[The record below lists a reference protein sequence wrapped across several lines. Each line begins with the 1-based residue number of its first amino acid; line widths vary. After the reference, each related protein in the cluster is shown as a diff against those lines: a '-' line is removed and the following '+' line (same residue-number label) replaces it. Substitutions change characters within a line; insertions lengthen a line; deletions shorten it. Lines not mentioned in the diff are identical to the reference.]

1 MEEKDN
7 IVDVESEVIEEKKV
21 DNTGNSNQNDQSNT
35 ILFSILS
42 YIGILWLIPL
52 LVEKNDKVVRFHV
65 NQGIVLFIFDII
77 GSIAVGILSAIFVFI
92 PVISFLGVVIASLFG
107 ILCFVLMI
115 IGIVNA
121 ANNSLLGGG
130 GVDGAIHH
138 AAGPE
143 LLAECRTLHGCETG
157 EAKITRAYNLPCDY
171 VIHTVGPIWY
181 GGNNDEDKLLASCYY
196 NSMKIAVENGIRTI
210 AFPSIST
217 GVYAFPVELAAKVAV
232 KIVNRFL
239 QDNPDSFD
247 LVEWVLFDAHTEAVY
262 EAEVDKI
269 YE

>member
-92 PVISFLGVVIASLFG
+92 PVISFLGVVIASLFV

-121 ANNSLLGGG
+121 ANKSEK
-130 GVDGAIHH
+130 
-138 AAGPE
+138 P
-143 LLAECRTLHGCETG
+143 
-157 EAKITRAYNLPCDY
+157 LP
-171 VIHTVGPIWY
+171 IIG
-181 GGNNDEDKLLASCYY
+181 K
-196 NSMKIAVENGIRTI
+196 
-210 AFPSIST
+210 F
-217 GVYAFPVELAAKVAV
+217 
-232 KIVNRFL
+232 
-239 QDNPDSFD
+239 Q
-247 LVEWVLFDAHTEAVY
+247 VL
-262 EAEVDKI
+262 K
-269 YE
+269 

>member
-121 ANNSLLGGG
+121 AIRAKNHYL
-130 GVDGAIHH
+130 
-138 AAGPE
+138 
-143 LLAECRTLHGCETG
+143 LLANF
-157 EAKITRAYNLPCDY
+157 K
-171 VIHTVGPIWY
+171 
-181 GGNNDEDKLLASCYY
+181 
-196 NSMKIAVENGIRTI
+196 
-210 AFPSIST
+210 F
-217 GVYAFPVELAAKVAV
+217 
-232 KIVNRFL
+232 
-239 QDNPDSFD
+239 
-247 LVEWVLFDAHTEAVY
+247 
-262 EAEVDKI
+262 
-269 YE
+269 

>member
-92 PVISFLGVVIASLFG
+92 PVISFLEVVIASLFG

-121 ANNSLLGGG
+121 ANKSEK
-130 GVDGAIHH
+130 
-138 AAGPE
+138 P
-143 LLAECRTLHGCETG
+143 
-157 EAKITRAYNLPCDY
+157 LP
-171 VIHTVGPIWY
+171 IIG
-181 GGNNDEDKLLASCYY
+181 K
-196 NSMKIAVENGIRTI
+196 
-210 AFPSIST
+210 F
-217 GVYAFPVELAAKVAV
+217 
-232 KIVNRFL
+232 
-239 QDNPDSFD
+239 Q
-247 LVEWVLFDAHTEAVY
+247 VL
-262 EAEVDKI
+262 K
-269 YE
+269 

>member
-92 PVISFLGVVIASLFG
+92 PVISFLVVVIASLFG

-121 ANNSLLGGG
+121 ANKSEK
-130 GVDGAIHH
+130 
-138 AAGPE
+138 P
-143 LLAECRTLHGCETG
+143 
-157 EAKITRAYNLPCDY
+157 LP
-171 VIHTVGPIWY
+171 II
-181 GGNNDEDKLLASCYY
+181 GNFK
-196 NSMKIAVENGIRTI
+196 
-210 AFPSIST
+210 F
-217 GVYAFPVELAAKVAV
+217 
-232 KIVNRFL
+232 
-239 QDNPDSFD
+239 
-247 LVEWVLFDAHTEAVY
+247 
-262 EAEVDKI
+262 
-269 YE
+269 

>member
-7 IVDVESEVIEEKKV
+7 IVDVELEVIEEKKV

-121 ANNSLLGGG
+121 ANKSEK
-130 GVDGAIHH
+130 
-138 AAGPE
+138 P
-143 LLAECRTLHGCETG
+143 
-157 EAKITRAYNLPCDY
+157 LP
-171 VIHTVGPIWY
+171 IIG
-181 GGNNDEDKLLASCYY
+181 K
-196 NSMKIAVENGIRTI
+196 
-210 AFPSIST
+210 F
-217 GVYAFPVELAAKVAV
+217 
-232 KIVNRFL
+232 
-239 QDNPDSFD
+239 Q
-247 LVEWVLFDAHTEAVY
+247 VL
-262 EAEVDKI
+262 K
-269 YE
+269 

>member
-65 NQGIVLFIFDII
+65 NQDIVLFIFDII

-121 ANNSLLGGG
+121 ANKSEK
-130 GVDGAIHH
+130 
-138 AAGPE
+138 P
-143 LLAECRTLHGCETG
+143 
-157 EAKITRAYNLPCDY
+157 LP
-171 VIHTVGPIWY
+171 IIG
-181 GGNNDEDKLLASCYY
+181 K
-196 NSMKIAVENGIRTI
+196 
-210 AFPSIST
+210 F
-217 GVYAFPVELAAKVAV
+217 
-232 KIVNRFL
+232 
-239 QDNPDSFD
+239 Q
-247 LVEWVLFDAHTEAVY
+247 VL
-262 EAEVDKI
+262 K
-269 YE
+269 

>member
-65 NQGIVLFIFDII
+65 NQDIVLFIFDII

-107 ILCFVLMI
+107 ILCFILMI

-121 ANNSLLGGG
+121 ANKSEK
-130 GVDGAIHH
+130 
-138 AAGPE
+138 P
-143 LLAECRTLHGCETG
+143 
-157 EAKITRAYNLPCDY
+157 LP
-171 VIHTVGPIWY
+171 IIG
-181 GGNNDEDKLLASCYY
+181 K
-196 NSMKIAVENGIRTI
+196 
-210 AFPSIST
+210 F
-217 GVYAFPVELAAKVAV
+217 
-232 KIVNRFL
+232 
-239 QDNPDSFD
+239 Q
-247 LVEWVLFDAHTEAVY
+247 VL
-262 EAEVDKI
+262 K
-269 YE
+269 

>member
-65 NQGIVLFIFDII
+65 NQDIVLFIFDII

-121 ANNSLLGGG
+121 ANKSEK
-130 GVDGAIHH
+130 
-138 AAGPE
+138 P
-143 LLAECRTLHGCETG
+143 
-157 EAKITRAYNLPCDY
+157 LP
-171 VIHTVGPIWY
+171 IIGKFQIL
-181 GGNNDEDKLLASCYY
+181 K
-196 NSMKIAVENGIRTI
+196 
-210 AFPSIST
+210 
-217 GVYAFPVELAAKVAV
+217 
-232 KIVNRFL
+232 
-239 QDNPDSFD
+239 
-247 LVEWVLFDAHTEAVY
+247 
-262 EAEVDKI
+262 
-269 YE
+269 

>member
-121 ANNSLLGGG
+121 DNKSEK
-130 GVDGAIHH
+130 
-138 AAGPE
+138 P
-143 LLAECRTLHGCETG
+143 
-157 EAKITRAYNLPCDY
+157 LP
-171 VIHTVGPIWY
+171 IIG
-181 GGNNDEDKLLASCYY
+181 K
-196 NSMKIAVENGIRTI
+196 
-210 AFPSIST
+210 F
-217 GVYAFPVELAAKVAV
+217 
-232 KIVNRFL
+232 
-239 QDNPDSFD
+239 Q
-247 LVEWVLFDAHTEAVY
+247 VL
-262 EAEVDKI
+262 K
-269 YE
+269 

>member
-77 GSIAVGILSAIFVFI
+77 GSIAVGILSSIFVFI

-115 IGIVNA
+115 IGIVNVLIRA
-121 ANNSLLGGG
+121 KNHYL
-130 GVDGAIHH
+130 
-138 AAGPE
+138 
-143 LLAECRTLHGCETG
+143 LLANF
-157 EAKITRAYNLPCDY
+157 K
-171 VIHTVGPIWY
+171 
-181 GGNNDEDKLLASCYY
+181 
-196 NSMKIAVENGIRTI
+196 
-210 AFPSIST
+210 F
-217 GVYAFPVELAAKVAV
+217 
-232 KIVNRFL
+232 
-239 QDNPDSFD
+239 
-247 LVEWVLFDAHTEAVY
+247 
-262 EAEVDKI
+262 
-269 YE
+269 

>member
-7 IVDVESEVIEEKKV
+7 IGDLESEVIEEKKV

-121 ANNSLLGGG
+121 ANKSEK
-130 GVDGAIHH
+130 
-138 AAGPE
+138 P
-143 LLAECRTLHGCETG
+143 
-157 EAKITRAYNLPCDY
+157 LP
-171 VIHTVGPIWY
+171 IIGKFQIL
-181 GGNNDEDKLLASCYY
+181 K
-196 NSMKIAVENGIRTI
+196 
-210 AFPSIST
+210 
-217 GVYAFPVELAAKVAV
+217 
-232 KIVNRFL
+232 
-239 QDNPDSFD
+239 
-247 LVEWVLFDAHTEAVY
+247 
-262 EAEVDKI
+262 
-269 YE
+269 

>member
-77 GSIAVGILSAIFVFI
+77 GSIAVGII

-121 ANNSLLGGG
+121 ANKSEK
-130 GVDGAIHH
+130 
-138 AAGPE
+138 P
-143 LLAECRTLHGCETG
+143 
-157 EAKITRAYNLPCDY
+157 LP
-171 VIHTVGPIWY
+171 IIG
-181 GGNNDEDKLLASCYY
+181 K
-196 NSMKIAVENGIRTI
+196 
-210 AFPSIST
+210 F
-217 GVYAFPVELAAKVAV
+217 
-232 KIVNRFL
+232 
-239 QDNPDSFD
+239 Q
-247 LVEWVLFDAHTEAVY
+247 VL
-262 EAEVDKI
+262 K
-269 YE
+269 

>member
-121 ANNSLLGGG
+121 ANKSEKPLPIIYWQISNFKIIKKIKSFLL
-130 GVDGAIHH
+130 I
-138 AAGPE
+138 
-143 LLAECRTLHGCETG
+143 
-157 EAKITRAYNLPCDY
+157 
-171 VIHTVGPIWY
+171 
-181 GGNNDEDKLLASCYY
+181 
-196 NSMKIAVENGIRTI
+196 
-210 AFPSIST
+210 F
-217 GVYAFPVELAAKVAV
+217 F
-232 KIVNRFL
+232 F
-239 QDNPDSFD
+239 
-247 LVEWVLFDAHTEAVY
+247 
-262 EAEVDKI
+262 
-269 YE
+269 

>member
-77 GSIAVGILSAIFVFI
+77 GSIAVGNLSAIFVFI

-121 ANNSLLGGG
+121 ANKSEK
-130 GVDGAIHH
+130 
-138 AAGPE
+138 P
-143 LLAECRTLHGCETG
+143 
-157 EAKITRAYNLPCDY
+157 LP
-171 VIHTVGPIWY
+171 IIGKFQIL
-181 GGNNDEDKLLASCYY
+181 K
-196 NSMKIAVENGIRTI
+196 
-210 AFPSIST
+210 
-217 GVYAFPVELAAKVAV
+217 
-232 KIVNRFL
+232 
-239 QDNPDSFD
+239 
-247 LVEWVLFDAHTEAVY
+247 
-262 EAEVDKI
+262 
-269 YE
+269 

>member
-107 ILCFVLMI
+107 ILCFILMI
-115 IGIVNA
+115 NW
-121 ANNSLLGGG
+121 N
-130 GVDGAIHH
+130 
-138 AAGPE
+138 
-143 LLAECRTLHGCETG
+143 CKC
-157 EAKITRAYNLPCDY
+157 C
-171 VIHTVGPIWY
+171 
-181 GGNNDEDKLLASCYY
+181 
-196 NSMKIAVENGIRTI
+196 
-210 AFPSIST
+210 
-217 GVYAFPVELAAKVAV
+217 
-232 KIVNRFL
+232 
-239 QDNPDSFD
+239 
-247 LVEWVLFDAHTEAVY
+247 
-262 EAEVDKI
+262 
-269 YE
+269 

>member
-65 NQGIVLFIFDII
+65 NQGLVLFIFDII

-121 ANNSLLGGG
+121 ANKSEK
-130 GVDGAIHH
+130 
-138 AAGPE
+138 P
-143 LLAECRTLHGCETG
+143 
-157 EAKITRAYNLPCDY
+157 LP
-171 VIHTVGPIWY
+171 IIG
-181 GGNNDEDKLLASCYY
+181 K
-196 NSMKIAVENGIRTI
+196 
-210 AFPSIST
+210 F
-217 GVYAFPVELAAKVAV
+217 
-232 KIVNRFL
+232 
-239 QDNPDSFD
+239 Q
-247 LVEWVLFDAHTEAVY
+247 VL
-262 EAEVDKI
+262 K
-269 YE
+269 

>member
-121 ANNSLLGGG
+121 ANKSEK
-130 GVDGAIHH
+130 
-138 AAGPE
+138 P
-143 LLAECRTLHGCETG
+143 
-157 EAKITRAYNLPCDY
+157 LP
-171 VIHTVGPIWY
+171 IIGKFRIL
-181 GGNNDEDKLLASCYY
+181 K
-196 NSMKIAVENGIRTI
+196 
-210 AFPSIST
+210 
-217 GVYAFPVELAAKVAV
+217 
-232 KIVNRFL
+232 
-239 QDNPDSFD
+239 
-247 LVEWVLFDAHTEAVY
+247 
-262 EAEVDKI
+262 
-269 YE
+269 

>member
-107 ILCFVLMI
+107 ILCFILMI

-121 ANNSLLGGG
+121 ANKSEK
-130 GVDGAIHH
+130 
-138 AAGPE
+138 P
-143 LLAECRTLHGCETG
+143 
-157 EAKITRAYNLPCDY
+157 LP
-171 VIHTVGPIWY
+171 IIG
-181 GGNNDEDKLLASCYY
+181 K
-196 NSMKIAVENGIRTI
+196 
-210 AFPSIST
+210 F
-217 GVYAFPVELAAKVAV
+217 
-232 KIVNRFL
+232 
-239 QDNPDSFD
+239 Q
-247 LVEWVLFDAHTEAVY
+247 VL
-262 EAEVDKI
+262 K
-269 YE
+269 

>member
-121 ANNSLLGGG
+121 ANKSEK
-130 GVDGAIHH
+130 
-138 AAGPE
+138 P
-143 LLAECRTLHGCETG
+143 
-157 EAKITRAYNLPCDY
+157 LP
-171 VIHTVGPIWY
+171 IIG
-181 GGNNDEDKLLASCYY
+181 K
-196 NSMKIAVENGIRTI
+196 
-210 AFPSIST
+210 F
-217 GVYAFPVELAAKVAV
+217 
-232 KIVNRFL
+232 
-239 QDNPDSFD
+239 Q
-247 LVEWVLFDAHTEAVY
+247 VL
-262 EAEVDKI
+262 K
-269 YE
+269 

>member
-92 PVISFLGVVIASLFG
+92 PVISFLGVVIAFG

-121 ANNSLLGGG
+121 ANKSEK
-130 GVDGAIHH
+130 
-138 AAGPE
+138 P
-143 LLAECRTLHGCETG
+143 
-157 EAKITRAYNLPCDY
+157 LP
-171 VIHTVGPIWY
+171 IIGKFQIL
-181 GGNNDEDKLLASCYY
+181 K
-196 NSMKIAVENGIRTI
+196 
-210 AFPSIST
+210 
-217 GVYAFPVELAAKVAV
+217 
-232 KIVNRFL
+232 
-239 QDNPDSFD
+239 
-247 LVEWVLFDAHTEAVY
+247 
-262 EAEVDKI
+262 
-269 YE
+269 

>member
-92 PVISFLGVVIASLFG
+92 PVISFLENVIASLFG

-121 ANNSLLGGG
+121 ANKSEK
-130 GVDGAIHH
+130 
-138 AAGPE
+138 P
-143 LLAECRTLHGCETG
+143 
-157 EAKITRAYNLPCDY
+157 LP
-171 VIHTVGPIWY
+171 IIGKFQIL
-181 GGNNDEDKLLASCYY
+181 K
-196 NSMKIAVENGIRTI
+196 
-210 AFPSIST
+210 
-217 GVYAFPVELAAKVAV
+217 
-232 KIVNRFL
+232 
-239 QDNPDSFD
+239 
-247 LVEWVLFDAHTEAVY
+247 
-262 EAEVDKI
+262 
-269 YE
+269 

>member
-52 LVEKNDKVVRFHV
+52 LVEKNDKVVRFRV

-121 ANNSLLGGG
+121 ANKSEK
-130 GVDGAIHH
+130 
-138 AAGPE
+138 P
-143 LLAECRTLHGCETG
+143 
-157 EAKITRAYNLPCDY
+157 LP
-171 VIHTVGPIWY
+171 IIGKFQIL
-181 GGNNDEDKLLASCYY
+181 K
-196 NSMKIAVENGIRTI
+196 
-210 AFPSIST
+210 
-217 GVYAFPVELAAKVAV
+217 
-232 KIVNRFL
+232 
-239 QDNPDSFD
+239 
-247 LVEWVLFDAHTEAVY
+247 
-262 EAEVDKI
+262 
-269 YE
+269 

>member
-92 PVISFLGVVIASLFG
+92 PVISFLRVVIASLFG

-121 ANNSLLGGG
+121 ANKSEK
-130 GVDGAIHH
+130 
-138 AAGPE
+138 P
-143 LLAECRTLHGCETG
+143 
-157 EAKITRAYNLPCDY
+157 LP
-171 VIHTVGPIWY
+171 IIG
-181 GGNNDEDKLLASCYY
+181 K
-196 NSMKIAVENGIRTI
+196 
-210 AFPSIST
+210 F
-217 GVYAFPVELAAKVAV
+217 
-232 KIVNRFL
+232 
-239 QDNPDSFD
+239 Q
-247 LVEWVLFDAHTEAVY
+247 VL
-262 EAEVDKI
+262 K
-269 YE
+269 

>member
-121 ANNSLLGGG
+121 ANKSEKPL
-130 GVDGAIHH
+130 
-138 AAGPE
+138 P
-143 LLAECRTLHGCETG
+143 
-157 EAKITRAYNLPCDY
+157 KIGR
-171 VIHTVGPIWY
+171 
-181 GGNNDEDKLLASCYY
+181 ASCRER
-196 NSMKIAVENGIRTI
+196 V
-210 AFPSIST
+210 
-217 GVYAFPVELAAKVAV
+217 
-232 KIVNRFL
+232 
-239 QDNPDSFD
+239 
-247 LVEWVLFDAHTEAVY
+247 
-262 EAEVDKI
+262 
-269 YE
+269 

>member
-7 IVDVESEVIEEKKV
+7 IVDVESEVIEEKKE
-21 DNTGNSNQNDQSNT
+21 DNTGYSNQNDQSNT

-121 ANNSLLGGG
+121 ANKSEK
-130 GVDGAIHH
+130 
-138 AAGPE
+138 P
-143 LLAECRTLHGCETG
+143 
-157 EAKITRAYNLPCDY
+157 LP
-171 VIHTVGPIWY
+171 IIG
-181 GGNNDEDKLLASCYY
+181 K
-196 NSMKIAVENGIRTI
+196 
-210 AFPSIST
+210 F
-217 GVYAFPVELAAKVAV
+217 
-232 KIVNRFL
+232 
-239 QDNPDSFD
+239 Q
-247 LVEWVLFDAHTEAVY
+247 VL
-262 EAEVDKI
+262 K
-269 YE
+269 

>member
-121 ANNSLLGGG
+121 ANKSEK
-130 GVDGAIHH
+130 
-138 AAGPE
+138 P
-143 LLAECRTLHGCETG
+143 
-157 EAKITRAYNLPCDY
+157 LP
-171 VIHTVGPIWY
+171 IIGKFQIL
-181 GGNNDEDKLLASCYY
+181 K
-196 NSMKIAVENGIRTI
+196 
-210 AFPSIST
+210 
-217 GVYAFPVELAAKVAV
+217 
-232 KIVNRFL
+232 
-239 QDNPDSFD
+239 
-247 LVEWVLFDAHTEAVY
+247 
-262 EAEVDKI
+262 
-269 YE
+269 

>member
-7 IVDVESEVIEEKKV
+7 IIDVESEVIEEKKV

-121 ANNSLLGGG
+121 ANKSEK
-130 GVDGAIHH
+130 
-138 AAGPE
+138 P
-143 LLAECRTLHGCETG
+143 
-157 EAKITRAYNLPCDY
+157 LP
-171 VIHTVGPIWY
+171 IIGKFQIL
-181 GGNNDEDKLLASCYY
+181 K
-196 NSMKIAVENGIRTI
+196 
-210 AFPSIST
+210 
-217 GVYAFPVELAAKVAV
+217 
-232 KIVNRFL
+232 
-239 QDNPDSFD
+239 
-247 LVEWVLFDAHTEAVY
+247 
-262 EAEVDKI
+262 
-269 YE
+269 

>member
-7 IVDVESEVIEEKKV
+7 IVDVESEVIEEKNV
-21 DNTGNSNQNDQSNT
+21 DNTVNYNQKDQSNT

-121 ANNSLLGGG
+121 ANKSEK
-130 GVDGAIHH
+130 
-138 AAGPE
+138 P
-143 LLAECRTLHGCETG
+143 
-157 EAKITRAYNLPCDY
+157 LP
-171 VIHTVGPIWY
+171 IIGKFQIL
-181 GGNNDEDKLLASCYY
+181 K
-196 NSMKIAVENGIRTI
+196 
-210 AFPSIST
+210 
-217 GVYAFPVELAAKVAV
+217 
-232 KIVNRFL
+232 
-239 QDNPDSFD
+239 
-247 LVEWVLFDAHTEAVY
+247 
-262 EAEVDKI
+262 
-269 YE
+269 

>member
-77 GSIAVGILSAIFVFI
+77 GSIAVGILSAIFVLI

-121 ANNSLLGGG
+121 ANKSEK
-130 GVDGAIHH
+130 
-138 AAGPE
+138 P
-143 LLAECRTLHGCETG
+143 
-157 EAKITRAYNLPCDY
+157 LP
-171 VIHTVGPIWY
+171 IIG
-181 GGNNDEDKLLASCYY
+181 K
-196 NSMKIAVENGIRTI
+196 
-210 AFPSIST
+210 F
-217 GVYAFPVELAAKVAV
+217 
-232 KIVNRFL
+232 
-239 QDNPDSFD
+239 Q
-247 LVEWVLFDAHTEAVY
+247 VL
-262 EAEVDKI
+262 K
-269 YE
+269 

>member
-92 PVISFLGVVIASLFG
+92 PVIFVFIPVISFLGVVIASLFG

-121 ANNSLLGGG
+121 ANKSEK
-130 GVDGAIHH
+130 
-138 AAGPE
+138 P
-143 LLAECRTLHGCETG
+143 
-157 EAKITRAYNLPCDY
+157 LP
-171 VIHTVGPIWY
+171 IIGKFQIL
-181 GGNNDEDKLLASCYY
+181 K
-196 NSMKIAVENGIRTI
+196 
-210 AFPSIST
+210 
-217 GVYAFPVELAAKVAV
+217 
-232 KIVNRFL
+232 
-239 QDNPDSFD
+239 
-247 LVEWVLFDAHTEAVY
+247 
-262 EAEVDKI
+262 
-269 YE
+269 